1 MIVRNKKKPVTEEG
15 FNAWCHRFRD
25 LLVREWP
32 GLVGVIIDGGVHDL
46 VRVVFFA
53 CQKRNND
60 SDRVINQ
67 EIERWARLEFPDM
80 TLPFLK
86 CGSLNAEQEEDLDLE
101 LGLC

>member
-1 MIVRNKKKPVTEEG
+1 MDDERFHQQPFKKHVP
-15 FNAWCHRFRD
+15 FPRFSFE
-25 LLVREWP
+25 VS
-32 GLVGVIIDGGVHDL
+32 HDL
-46 VRVVFFA
+46 VRVVFSA
-53 CQKRNND
+53 CQKRDND
-60 SDRVINQ
+60 SDRVMNQ

>member
-46 VRVVFFA
+46 VRVVFLPA
-53 CQKRNND
+53 R
-60 SDRVINQ
+60 S
-67 EIERWARLEFPDM
+67 EIMIRIQ
-80 TLPFLK
+80 
-86 CGSLNAEQEEDLDLE
+86 S
-101 LGLC
+101 